1 VENRLQQVTYGAN
14 TSAYTYDGDGRRM
27 KKVEEG
33 TTTHFP
39 VQYLERNVTSGQ
51 TQSHYYF
58 GGKYVAT
65 RFAQP
70 GYSDVTYLHQE
81 HLESTKVRT
90 DSNGGTD
97 GDRRYEPYGGVR
109 AQTGTI
115 GVGKL
120 FTGQRLDGTEL
131 CYYNARYYD
140 PGIGRFVSAD
150 PVVPDP
156 GNPQS
161 LNRYSYVLN
170 NPLRYTDPTGE
181 CWGPLHG
188 ICVQVWGFTVNLAN
202 THGQVLAAD
211 AQLQREGNYQAI
223 QATAQAMQYAGN
235 ARVQADIE
243 LSEATSEQ
251 GQEIGQ
257 SASAIT
263 DEFVEQESRNVD
275 LGLQAQFAEVGHG
288 LQHVSEG
295 AAILSEVS
303 EVAGALPAEGAQSVQ
318 QAALFVE
325 SSCPSC
331 AAFLSLVA
339 SIIASAEFFTFAF
352 EQASFV
358 AGQAA
363 EITAS
368 YYYEYC
374 DPDLGCY

>member
-1 VENRLQQVTYGAN
+1 MENRLQQVTYGAN

-109 AQTGTI
+109 TQTGTI
-115 GVGKL
+115 GVGRL

-131 CYYNARYYD
+131 YYYNARYYD

-150 PVVPDP
+150 TVVPNP
-156 GNPQS
+156 ANPQS

-170 NPLRYTDPTGE
+170 NPLRYTDPTGHFTQSQIDAANDIVRCGSSCE
-181 CWGPLHG
+181 ISDGNFDWALDVLDPGRQIQTDGTPPPVPGPSG
-188 ICVQVWGFTVNLAN
+188 GQTSAAAVQN
-202 THGQVLAAD
+202 AAP
-211 AQLQREGNYQAI
+211 
-223 QATAQAMQYAGN
+223 
-235 ARVQADIE
+235 VQAGGTP
-243 LSEATSEQ
+243 LAGSGV
-251 GQEIGQ
+251 GQQTPSNAPQPGITQPRRGDFAAAGILIGGGALFAFLGGVTIAAGSKEIAEG
-257 SASAIT
+257 
-263 DEFVEQESRNVD
+263 
-275 LGLQAQFAEVGHG
+275 GLTAHPAEVVH
-288 LQHVSEG
+288 
-295 AAILSEVS
+295 
-303 EVAGALPAEGAQSVQ
+303 GAQGIGLGSLMIMTGLSNIGGG
-318 QAALFVE
+318 LFLLGRGLGKL
-325 SSCPSC
+325 PGR
-331 AAFLSLVA
+331 L
-339 SIIASAEFFTFAF
+339 F
-352 EQASFV
+352 E
-358 AGQAA
+358 
-363 EITAS
+363 
-368 YYYEYC
+368 
-374 DPDLGCY
+374 